1 VVGTDEAGAEEGG
14 ADETGAE
21 ETGNDKTGGADTGA
35 EEAYR
40 CREEVTLDGE
50 WLVTRR
56 PLSAMRL
63 NPAAVAAVE
72 ALDSETFT
80 TPAVVA
86 EQTGLDPAAVRRLFD
101 SLHDRGV
108 LAWEPPE
115 TPTHRPP
122 VSVVVTVRDQRE
134 HLRACLDA
142 LSALSYPEYEVVVVD
157 DGSTDGTAAMA
168 REYVL
173 EATGPLRVVEVGTA
187 EEPLG
192 IGASRNRGVEA
203 AAHDVIAF
211 TDADCRPSAGWLADL
226 VGHLTHCALVGGRV
240 RPHGDAAVDAYE
252 GLHSSLDMGPR
263 PARVDP
269 DSATPYLATANL
281 VGRREVFETIQFPD
295 RSVAEDVDLCWRA
308 LAQGHEAIYVPSGAV
323 EHAFDPDVRSL
334 VRRRRSYGGSE
345 ALLAREYGHGDS
357 VSVSASGSIVTALL
371 LVLGLAW
378 LLGLSF
384 PLVDSS
390 TDALGVT
397 AGVLVG
403 LLGGRLAARAYR
415 LRGLVSLPA
424 VAASVAREH
433 LSTWYAVTRELTR
446 YYSLPL
452 GALALAL
459 VGGGLPAGE
468 LGLVRFGVT
477 VGAATGVA
485 LALPAAVEYRIHR
498 PDLSPSG
505 YAGWYLA
512 DHLGYQWGVY
522 RGAVAH
528 RTAAH
533 VAPWRRF
540 SVAGI

>member
-1 VVGTDEAGAEEGG
+1 MVGTDEAGG
-14 ADETGAE
+14 ACDAGAE

-40 CREEVTLDGE
+40 RRAEVTLDGE

-80 TPAVVA
+80 TPAAVA
-86 EQTGLDPAAVRRLFD
+86 EQTGVDPAAVRRLFD

-108 LAWEPPE
+108 LAWDPPE

-226 VGHLTHCALVGGRV
+226 VGHLTHCDLVGGRV

-308 LAQGHEAIYVPSGAV
+308 LAQGHEAVYVPSGTV

-334 VRRRRSYGGSE
+334 VRRRQRYGGSE

-357 VSVSASGSIVTALL
+357 VPVSAGGSLAAVL
-371 LVLGLAW
+371 LVVVWLAW
-378 LLGLSF
+378 F
-384 PLVDSS
+384 IPLPVAGSPAV
-390 TDALGVT
+390 ALGVT
-397 AGVLVG
+397 GAMLGG

-415 LRGLVSLPA
+415 LRGLVSLPS

-446 YYSLPL
+446 YYSFPL
-452 GALALAL
+452 GTLALAL
-459 VGGGLPAGE
+459 GGGGLFGGEPALACVGM
-468 LGLVRFGVT
+468 GL
-477 VGAATGVA
+477 GAATVAAVA
-485 LALPAAVEYRIHR
+485 LPVTVEYHIHR
-498 PDLSPSG
+498 PDLFPTR

-522 RGAVAH
+522 RGALVH
-528 RTAAH
+528 RTVAH

-540 SVAGI
+540 AVVLPR